1 MVTSWHYFLF
11 LIECR
16 GKMTTLS
23 DWHDSLL
30 LQATAMSARKISTAQ
45 TDVVWRREE
54 ARRSHCR
61 ASSPTPVHSTSPV
74 SPLRSSHEE
83 ERTRLLHKVELLL
96 WTRHGGTFHCS
107 TLLATT
113 LPKTRSSTAGCSDV
127 WACNRSWQREEGIAS
142 ERNCVCAAHPSQD
155 QDMTQVKIYQTHW
168 LVEDL
173 TYLLEG
179 LLNQSICF
187 PN

>member
-1 MVTSWHYFLF
+1 MVATWLF
-11 LIECR
+11 FVSHR
-16 GKMTTLS
+16 MQRKDDDAGTTAYYCKQRQCQHARSQLQKQTLFEEERRP
-23 DWHDSLL
+23 DEVIAEPLPQLQCIGASL
-30 LQATAMSARKISTAQ
+30 
-45 TDVVWRREE
+45 
-54 ARRSHCR
+54 
-61 ASSPTPVHSTSPV
+61 
-74 SPLRSSHEE
+74 LRSSHAGEE
-83 ERTRLLHKVELLL
+83 ERAGLLHKVELLL

-113 LPKTRSSTAGCSDV
+113 LPKTRSSTAGCSEV